1 MPEKEMIEK
10 VAHLEERE
18 RSNTKRI
25 DEHDEQIKELQNT
38 YSMLEQ
44 MNYRMGKVE
53 SNVEKINTKIDENAQ
68 EKGKKWDKF
77 IDYIFYAIL
86 AIILGYIAYKLGLK

>member
-1 MPEKEMIEK
+1 MPEKEIIEK

-18 RSNTKRI
+18 KSNTKRI
-25 DEHDEQIKELQNT
+25 DEHEVQLEKLQNT

-53 SNVEKINTKIDENAQ
+53 SSVEKINTKIDENTQ

-77 IDYIFYAIL
+77 VDYIFYAIL
-86 AIILGYIAYKLGLK
+86 AAMLGYIAYKLGLK